1 LTTLHLLREPDAS
14 AILGIPGDV
23 AQVALVP
30 VAHTVATSFR
40 PAQRRSYRTCCTWR
54 DGERARPSGGLEMKD
69 EVTVIGGGVGGLVAA
84 IAAREAGLAAR
95 VVEAKPELGGRGTSL
110 VGPYKANW
118 GPHVLYANG
127 TFWQWLQERGLGEP
141 AAGPAMAPVRFR
153 WQGEA
158 HRIPPRRAV
167 MAARRIR
174 RRDAPADLSFRDW
187 IRPLVDESVC
197 SALCR
202 WPGALCFHHDPG
214 QLAASFTIEKLHQ
227 VTRFPPTPRYVRGG
241 WRALIQRLAAHA
253 TRLGAS
259 IETGARV
266 GPLLDGPVIV
276 ATRLETAA
284 TLTGDDTLAWPGSQI
299 AAVDVAVE
307 RRRGDTYVLFDL
319 DEGGLAVAYTYPD
332 PSLAPPGEHLI
343 QAQIGVRPGE
353 RSEAATERV
362 ERLLDAGFHGWRKRV
377 TWHRKL
383 RLVDQTGA
391 IDPPGSSWRDRPAVD
406 RGDGLYVVSD
416 KSRAPGLLS
425 EVTIN
430 AALLAVRHFV
440 GAPATGG
447 VSRP

>member
-1 LTTLHLLREPDAS
+1 MS
-14 AILGIPGDV
+14 V
-23 AQVALVP
+23 
-30 VAHTVATSFR
+30 
-40 PAQRRSYRTCCTWR
+40 
-54 DGERARPSGGLEMKD
+54 
-69 EVTVIGGGVGGLVAA
+69 EVTVIGAGIGGLVAA
-84 IAAREAGLAAR
+84 IAGREAGLAVR
-95 VVEAKPELGGRGTSL
+95 VLEAKPEPGGRGTSL
-110 VGPYKANW
+110 DGPYKANW

-158 HRIPPRRAV
+158 HRIPPCRAV
-167 MAARRIR
+167 IAARRLR
-174 RRDAPADLSFRDW
+174 GRDAPADLSFRDW
-187 IRPLVDESVC
+187 IRPLVDESVS

-202 WPGALCFHHDPG
+202 WPGALCFHHNPG

-227 VTRFPPTPRYVRGG
+227 VTRFPPTPRYMRGG
-241 WRALIQRLAAHA
+241 WRALIERLAAHA

-266 GPLLDGPVIV
+266 GELPHGPVIV

-284 TLTGDDTLAWPGSQI
+284 ALTGDETLAWQGSQI
-299 AAVDVAVE
+299 AAVDMAVK

-332 PSLAPPGEHLI
+332 ASLAPSDEHLV

-353 RSEAATERV
+353 RTEAAIERV
-362 ERLLDAGFHGWRKRV
+362 ERLLDAGFHGWRKRF
-377 TWHRKL
+377 TWRRDL

-391 IDPPGSSWRDRPAVD
+391 VDPPGSSWRDRPAVD
-406 RGDGLYVVSD
+406 RGDGVYVVSD

-425 EVTIN
+425 EVTVN
-430 AALLAVRHFV
+430 AALVAVRHLT

-447 VSRP
+447 VSRA